1 MELTV
6 KNVTKRIRG
15 KMILDDVSMHL
26 SGGNVYG
33 IVGRNGSGKTM
44 LLRALAGLIR
54 TDEGEIWYQDQLLH
68 KDMDVP
74 PSLGIIIENAGLYP
88 EFTGMKN
95 LRLLAAIN
103 KTVGDK
109 EIREAMERVGLDSE
123 DKRTYRKYSLGMK
136 QRLLIAQAIME
147 KPEVLLLDEPAN
159 GLDEEAVDLM
169 RRIVEEERKR
179 GALIL
184 LASHSKEDI
193 GLLADT
199 VYRMEAGRLRE
210 EAEQ

>member
-1 MELTV
+1 MELIV
-6 KNVTKRIRG
+6 KNVTKRIRE

-54 TDEGEIWYQDQLLH
+54 ADEGEIWYQDQLLH

-95 LRLLAAIN
+95 LRLLAAIK
-103 KTVGDK
+103 KTIGDK
-109 EIREAMERVGLDSE
+109 EIREAMERVGLDPE

-147 KPEVLLLDEPAN
+147 KPDVLLLDEPAN
-159 GLDEEAVDLM
+159 GLDEEAVGLM

-184 LASHSKEDI
+184 LASHNKEDI

-199 VYRMEAGRLRE
+199 VYRMEAGCLRE